1 MLLQKFAQSTFVI
14 QNLRGFHLLID
25 PGKYDFEGN
34 TTDAGKFGDVSIL
47 IITHKH
53 EDHFHTESVKLIVE
67 RCNPTVFTNQEISTI
82 LEKEGISSIAV
93 KPGDEFEVNGF
104 NLSFTRTDHV
114 VRGQVVVNFGVVV
127 ESEGKRVYH
136 ASDTRYIEPTMLG
149 NTKVLNPDVLCV
161 PISNRGVVMGV
172 DDALYFTSEIKPRIV
187 IPIHY
192 DSPKDSQRVRPEH
205 FVQRF
210 GEIKKYL
217 DSLNHTEV
225 VVLERGESI
234 TI

>member
-1 MLLQKFAQSTFVI
+1 
-14 QNLRGFHLLID
+14 
-25 PGKYDFEGN
+25 
-34 TTDAGKFGDVSIL
+34 
-47 IITHKH
+47 
-53 EDHFHTESVKLIVE
+53 
-67 RCNPTVFTNQEISTI
+67 
-82 LEKEGISSIAV
+82 
-93 KPGDEFEVNGF
+93 
-104 NLSFTRTDHV
+104 
-114 VRGQVVVNFGVVV
+114 
-127 ESEGKRVYH
+127 YH